1 MRKTDLLD
9 IIREKVHE
17 VYLAY
22 QKANGITHGDMYLE
36 DVFELDKLMDKL
48 ADLVISSMKDNIPI
62 RVGDVVTYM
71 TNSRALVTAIENNEE
86 CFIIYGDGST
96 DAVSV
101 KDLTRTGDTVS
112 QECIDKFLDTFG
124 SY

>member
-1 MRKTDLLD
+1 MSKKDLLN
-9 IIREKVHE
+9 IIEEKVGE

-22 QKANGITHGDMYLE
+22 QKANGITHGDMYPE
-36 DVFELDKLMDKL
+36 EVFKLNELMNKL

-62 RVGDVVTYM
+62 KVGDVVNYM
-71 TNSRALVTAIENNEE
+71 TDSRALVTAMENNEE

-96 DAVSV
+96 DAVSI

-112 QECIDKFLDTFG
+112 QEFIDKFLDTFG

>member
-1 MRKTDLLD
+1 MGKKDLLD
-9 IIREKVHE
+9 IIEEKVNE

-22 QKANGITHGDMYLE
+22 QKANGITHGDMYPE
-36 DVFELDKLMDKL
+36 EVFELDYLMDKL
-48 ADLVISSMKDNIPI
+48 ADLVISSMKCNIPI
-62 RVGDVVTYM
+62 KVGDVVTYM
-71 TNSRALVTAIENNEE
+71 TDSRALVTAIENNEK

-112 QECIDKFLDTFG
+112 QVFIDKFLNKFG
-124 SY
+124 N